1 MKTAGLVLDFYD
13 DKTGGILKEACPTPD
28 RLPEAVKVA
37 HILSAE
43 ERGLLRDEAFAL
55 ILHNDGQQL
64 RKFACVDEGNTV
76 LSTLYFME
84 TFDRL
89 PPEAVKVAA
98 ANLIAFNEEFGL
110 PAPHL
115 LKLAAATGMSRK
127 RDSMNQPLVGD
138 EADWAART
146 NLVSVRGGADSGRVI
161 PTANQMKTAAK
172 KKEKGPSYGKGALIG
187 AGAGGAV
194 GAAAAGADHLIYHN
208 EMKSTLKNLLNGA
221 SAGEAKHIH
230 EGYAAA
236 RKATRPQ
243 IRNHYL
249 TAGGLGLAG
258 GALLGAQAA
267 HGHWKKKHEKRK
279 TSSVIDVSAL
289 EPEFHMKNKTASRT
303 ALGNRFSLDSFSDVE
318 DAITYFEEGWTAMGP
333 AQRHEF
339 SVKTAARAEE
349 LGIQVPELMAR
360 YGSTEYAPDLDAHLA
375 NRRAV
380 APQFEEVWNDLQE
393 KRAMIEPESFASLL
407 QEADELVGLNFEWGG
422 SVMDPYFATFGG
434 AGDTEK
440 LAWAWEGAD
449 GEKIDE
455 DGLKAIPHDKL
466 AETFSPDFVEA
477 FSLDPVTIFSSMPDQ
492 HKVLISRMV

>member
-13 DKTGGILKEACPTPD
+13 DKTGGILKEVCPTPD

-43 ERGLLRDEAFAL
+43 ERNVLRDEAFAL
-55 ILHNDGQQL
+55 ILHNDGEQL

-89 PPEAVKVAA
+89 PPEAVKTAA

-127 RDSMNQPLVGD
+127 RDSMSQPLVGD

-161 PTANQMKTAAK
+161 PTANAMKTASAQAEMRKIFNRGKFGPAMLQSAK
-172 KKEKGPSYGKGALIG
+172 KLSTQEAGQKAGRAL
-187 AGAGGAV
+187 A
-194 GAAAAGADHLIYHN
+194 
-208 EMKSTLKNLLNGA
+208 
-221 SAGEAKHIH
+221 EAK
-230 EGYAAA
+230 G
-236 RKATRPQ
+236 Q
-243 IRNHYL
+243 IADGKRL
-249 TAGGLGLAG
+249 KGLF
-258 GALLGAQAA
+258 Q
-267 HGHWKKKHEKRK
+267 KH
-279 TSSVIDVSAL
+279 SSVVDVSAL
-289 EPEFHMKNKTASRT
+289 EPELHMQNKTASRT
-303 ALGNRFSLDSFSDVE
+303 ALGDRFSLDSFSDVE

-434 AGDTEK
+434 SGDTEK

-477 FSLDPVTIFSSMPDQ
+477 FAHDPVTIFSSMPDQ

>member
-13 DKTGGILKEACPTPD
+13 DKMGGILKEACPTPD
-28 RLPEAVKVA
+28 SLPASVKTA

-43 ERGLLRDEAFAL
+43 ERSVLRDEAFAL

-64 RKFACVDEGNTV
+64 RKFACVDEGNTI

-89 PPEAVKVAA
+89 PPEAVKTAA
-98 ANLIAFNEEFGL
+98 INLIAFNEEFGL

-127 RDSMNQPLVGD
+127 RDSMQQPLVGD

-161 PTANQMKTAAK
+161 PTANAMKTA
-172 KKEKGPSYGKGALIG
+172 
-187 AGAGGAV
+187 
-194 GAAAAGADHLIYHN
+194 
-208 EMKSTLKNLLNGA
+208 
-221 SAGEAKHIH
+221 
-230 EGYAAA
+230 
-236 RKATRPQ
+236 
-243 IRNHYL
+243 
-249 TAGGLGLAG
+249 
-258 GALLGAQAA
+258 
-267 HGHWKKKHEKRK
+267 
-279 TSSVIDVSAL
+279 SVVDVSAL
-289 EPEFHMKNKTASRT
+289 EPETFVKNKTASRT
-303 ALGNRFSLDSFSDVE
+303 ALGGRFSLDSFSDVE
-318 DAITYFEEGWTAMGP
+318 DAVTYFEEGWPAMGP
-333 AQRHEF
+333 AERHEF

-349 LGIQVPELMAR
+349 LGIVVPELMAR
-360 YGSTEYAPDLDAHLA
+360 YGSTEYAPDVEAHLA

-422 SVMDPYFATFGG
+422 SVMDPYVATFGG
-434 AGDTEK
+434 ASDTEK

-466 AETFSPDFVEA
+466 AETFTPDFVEA
-477 FSLDPVTIFSSMPDQ
+477 FAADPVTIFSSMPDQ

>member
-13 DKTGGILKEACPTPD
+13 DKTGGILKEVCPTPD

-43 ERGLLRDEAFAL
+43 ERSVLRDEAFAL
-55 ILHNDGQQL
+55 ILHNDGEQL

-89 PPEAVKVAA
+89 PPEAVKTAA
-98 ANLIAFNEEFGL
+98 QNLIAFNAEFGL

-127 RDSMNQPLVGD
+127 RDSMQQPLVGD

-161 PTANQMKTAAK
+161 PTANAMKTASV
-172 KKEKGPSYGKGALIG
+172 EKTALIEQKTQTLG
-187 AGAGGAV
+187 VPHKKVVEGLHSV
-194 GAAAAGADHLIYHN
+194 GSATASELLRRKRLNAALPPQPG
-208 EMKSTLKNLLNGA
+208 NL
-221 SAGEAKHIH
+221 
-230 EGYAAA
+230 
-236 RKATRPQ
+236 RK
-243 IRNHYL
+243 
-249 TAGGLGLAG
+249 GV
-258 GALLGAQAA
+258 QAIFK
-267 HGHWKKKHEKRK
+267 G
-279 TSSVIDVSAL
+279 SSVVDVSAL
-289 EPEFHMKNKTASRT
+289 EPEFHMQNKTASRT
-303 ALGNRFSLDSFSDVE
+303 ALGDRFSLDSFSDVE

-360 YGSTEYAPDLDAHLA
+360 YGSTEYAPDIDAHLA

-455 DGLKAIPHDKL
+455 DGLKAISHDKL

-477 FSLDPVTIFSSMPDQ
+477 FAHDPVTIFSSMPDQ
-492 HKVLISRMV
+492 HKVLISRMVAE